1 MSTFNSFVG
10 FRIGGSDIVI
20 ITKSVLPDESIRY
33 QIEFDF
39 TMPNGYSVYTWND
52 DKFHDEFSVL
62 FEHFSNNGSKVSNKN
77 DKWIL
82 EGPCITRIENGLYE
96 ICTWTEN
103 PLEFVEKDS
112 SSVEGCQKSPKEVLD
127 EVLMMSV
134 M

>member
-20 ITKSVLPDESIRY
+20 ISKSVLPNESIRY
-33 QIEFDF
+33 QIEFEFSTPDV
-39 TMPNGYSVYTWND
+39 YSMYTWND
-52 DKFHDEFSVL
+52 DKFHHEFSVL
-62 FEHFSNNGSKVSNKN
+62 FEHFYNNGSRVTNKN

-82 EGPCITRIENGLYE
+82 EGPCITRIENGVYQ

-103 PLEFVEKDS
+103 PLEIVENDS
-112 SSVEGCQKSPKEVLD
+112 SVVEGCEKSPNEVLK